1 MHDRGGLTPAQ
12 RSLRSRL
19 AAYSLHAKHDP
30 RETTQAARAAFLTRF
45 EREVDPDGSLP
56 PAERARRAAG
66 SFEGAHDSIGLGV
79 VAGEVEDNGR
89 TQLML
94 GS

>member
-19 AAYSLHAKHDP
+19 AAYSLHAQRDSK
-30 RETTQAARAAFLTRF
+30 ETTQAARAAFLNRF

-56 PAERARRAAG
+56 PAERARP
-66 SFEGAHDSIGLGV
+66 SSHLTGV
-79 VAGEVEDNGR
+79 RRWFQAKGVAPTGW
-89 TQLML
+89 
-94 GS
+94 

>member
-19 AAYSLHAKHDP
+19 AAYSLHAKRDP
-30 RETTQAARAAFLTRF
+30 KETTQAARAAFLTRF

-56 PAERARRAAG
+56 PAERARRAQAALK
-66 SFEGAHDSIGLGV
+66 AHMTRLALASSR
-79 VAGEVEDNGR
+79 ARSR
-89 TQLML
+89 TR
-94 GS
+94 